1 MHTKRSV
8 FMRDSKEHI
17 LKTSLLLFL
26 QKGFKEVTMNEI
38 VKSSGFSKGAF
49 YHYFSSKEE
58 VFKEVIDVYFSQM
71 LHLDYNTLPSD
82 SLHSFYQANLDIQ
95 NKRDKMIRSWYKETF
110 EGDFPNNLYYILF
123 DALRLLPEIKEQQKN
138 RIQEE
143 LKAWESVIKK
153 AMATGEIT
161 TKFSAQNLARQFVYS
176 SDGIAMH
183 MIMISSSDELF
194 NEVKEVWDSL
204 YESVK
209 P

>member
-1 MHTKRSV
+1 MK
-8 FMRDSKEHI
+8 DSKGQI

-26 QKGFKEVTMNEI
+26 QKGFKEVTMKEI

-71 LHLDYNTLPSD
+71 LHFDYNTLPSN
-82 SLHSFYQANLDIQ
+82 SLQSFYQANLKILQ
-95 NKRDKMIRSWYKETF
+95 ERDSILQSWYKETF
-110 EGDFPNNLYYILF
+110 EGDFPNNMYYILF
-123 DALRLLPEIKEQQKN
+123 DALRLLPEVKEQQTN

-143 LKAWESVIKK
+143 LKAWEKVITN
-153 AMATGEIT
+153 AMTTGEIKT
-161 TKFSAQNLARQFVYS
+161 TFSPKNLAKQFVYS

-183 MIMISSSDELF
+183 MIMISSSEKLF
-194 NEVKEVWDSL
+194 KEVKEIWDSL

-209 P
+209 A

>member
-1 MHTKRSV
+1 MK
-8 FMRDSKEHI
+8 DSKGQI

-26 QKGFKEVTMNEI
+26 QKGFKEVTMKEI

-71 LHLDYNTLPSD
+71 LHLDYNNLPSN
-82 SLHSFYQANLDIQ
+82 SLQSFYQANLEILQ
-95 NKRDKMIRSWYKETF
+95 ERDNILQSWYRETF
-110 EGDFPNNLYYILF
+110 EGDFPNNMYYILF
-123 DALRLLPEIKEQQKN
+123 DALRLLPEVKEQQTK

-143 LKAWESVIKK
+143 LKAWEKVITN
-153 AMATGEIT
+153 ALTNGEIKT
-161 TKFSAQNLARQFVYS
+161 TFSPQNLAKQFVYS

-183 MIMISSSDELF
+183 MIMISSSEKLF
-194 NEVKEVWDSL
+194 KEVKEIWDSL

-209 P
+209 A